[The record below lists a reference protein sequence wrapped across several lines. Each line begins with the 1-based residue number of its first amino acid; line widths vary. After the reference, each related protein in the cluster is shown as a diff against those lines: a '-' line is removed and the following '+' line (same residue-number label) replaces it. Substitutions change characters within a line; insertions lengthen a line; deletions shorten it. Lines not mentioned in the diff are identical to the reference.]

1 MLRSDGLR
9 TAIVASIGR
18 AFCDPQHIARGITA
32 GALNMRL
39 ALGLRDRDLRQDFL
53 AVRAAMADSS
63 GMGDAAWRAKWW
75 TRKYAPL
82 TPISSAATDSS
93 TACLS
98 MSEAV
103 WPEPGPP

>member
-1 MLRSDGLR
+1 MRPSECRSR
-9 TAIVASIGR
+9 AAASS
-18 AFCDPQHIARGITA
+18 ARYSGFSYRMSMTPVPTS
-32 GALNMRL
+32 M
-39 ALGLRDRDLRQDFL
+39 FF
-53 AVRAAMADSS
+53 VRAAMADSS

>member
-1 MLRSDGLR
+1 MSM
-9 TAIVASIGR
+9 TPVPTSM
-18 AFCDPQHIARGITA
+18 F
-32 GALNMRL
+32 
-39 ALGLRDRDLRQDFL
+39 F
-53 AVRAAMADSS
+53 VRAAMADSS

-82 TPISSAATDSS
+82 TPISSDATDSS